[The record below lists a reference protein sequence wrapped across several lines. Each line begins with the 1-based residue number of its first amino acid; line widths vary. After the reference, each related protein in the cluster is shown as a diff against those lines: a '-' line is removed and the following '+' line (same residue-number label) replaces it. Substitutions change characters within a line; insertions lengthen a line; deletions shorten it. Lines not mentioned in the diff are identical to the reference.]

1 MSIREER
8 KKRVRDLYFKDRRTT
23 REIAKIERI
32 SIRDI
37 SNILKEE
44 ESKQQKNKQY
54 QIYSKA
60 YELFSKGKR
69 PAEVAIALSL
79 REPEA
84 TKLFIEYCKLKRLHI
99 LISIHKATNGKL
111 GPFLKLYKQLIKQ
124 KGMSIEQVVNV

>member
-60 YELFSKGKR
+60 Y
-69 PAEVAIALSL
+69 
-79 REPEA
+79 
-84 TKLFIEYCKLKRLHI
+84 
-99 LISIHKATNGKL
+99 
-111 GPFLKLYKQLIKQ
+111 
-124 KGMSIEQVVNV
+124 